1 VARCFLRGLSGQ
13 EPEPPAEQTYDS
25 ERHVNDQGKDTTEDV
40 VAIEHERHFDC
51 SQWLGLRGNES

>member
-1 VARCFLRGLSGQ
+1 VARCFLRSLSGQ
-13 EPEPPAEQTYDS
+13 EPEPPAEQTCDN

-51 SQWLGLRGNES
+51 SQWLNLCADKL